1 MKGVLFDLLYVAE
14 QVPGTTN
21 RAAGCCP
28 HMKRSTLQESL
39 PAFSKDLLVML
50 IVDRTTALFLLVR
63 MTHIV
68 RLSIRVCTVSREK
81 PDA

>member
-39 PAFSKDLLVML
+39 PAFSKDLLVMR